1 MGTSKPTIYAIA
13 SPATGLMDTIG
24 NNAEV
29 DTATTVEAAISAKS
43 KIVRSFRLMPALAAA
58 IMAVGI
64 CGCKP
69 DNSIM
74 PEPDEPPVDSEP
86 VDVYPVAGGGHDI
99 YTGPNYRYGPS
110 IIINDDNSIDIWL
123 AAPGGYYGDNL
134 TLYTTDA
141 QEAVQLGTS
150 QTFAQKFTMGE
161 PFGFISLQCP
171 SWSSSEEGF
180 SLNLY
185 KWNGDYSTTVGGSP
199 VASKVFVN
207 YADNSWLSLYSSS
220 DEDFTKT
227 FPAGTYLWVMDGGT
241 AKSGIWK
248 CPDTASPQGAD
259 VVSFINGEET
269 TGQFHCRIT
278 SEGSGDYYWD
288 KITWRHSAD
297 GGETWTDEVD
307 ALLPSDGRR
316 DAFSVCDPGVA
327 KWGGYY
333 YIAYTSTEE
342 PDGFDND
349 LYIARGESP
358 VGPWE
363 KWSGGAWGDDPQPV
377 IDYTPHIGY
386 EGKAFGIGEPCIVVK
401 DGVIY
406 LYYSWNDWL
415 VEKNRQGTTTKV
427 AIASA
432 DDSDWPAHLEDKGIA
447 LEKSDIPDPDHTD
460 VKYVERSRKFIAI
473 HAEQRNKDFS
483 RIRVW
488 ESEDGIVFTKGGTIS
503 GDLRSGVINAGMS
516 GDGYGHVRSGVQ
528 QYLCYAHSD
537 APRTWGRWNT
547 WFQKLDWLPKESSPE
562 E

>member
-1 MGTSKPTIYAIA
+1 MKTTEPTTHTIDY
-13 SPATGLMDTIG
+13 PAAGF
-24 NNAEV
+24 
-29 DTATTVEAAISAKS
+29 K
-43 KIVRSFRLMPALAAA
+43 LMPALAMIKSMSVRSFKLMPALVAA
-58 IMAVGI
+58 IMAIGI
-64 CGCKP
+64 YGCKP
-69 DNSIM
+69 DNS
-74 PEPDEPPVDSEP
+74 PTTNPDKPAVDPEP
-86 VDVYPVAGGGHDI
+86 VDVYPVAGEGHDI

-123 AAPGGYYGDNL
+123 ATPGDYYGDNL

-141 QEAVQLGTS
+141 QEAAQLGTS
-150 QTFAQKFTMGE
+150 QSFAQKFTMAE

-180 SLNLY
+180 TLSLY
-185 KWNGDYSTTVGGSP
+185 KWNNDYSTTTSGSP
-199 VASKVFVN
+199 VASKTFVN
-207 YADNSWLSLYSSS
+207 YADNSWLSLYSNP
-220 DEDFTKT
+220 DEDYTMT
-227 FPAGTYLWVMDGGT
+227 FPAGTYLWVMNSGT

-248 CPDTASPQGAD
+248 CPDSTCPQGANA
-259 VVSFINGEET
+259 VSFINGEET

-278 SEGSGDYYWD
+278 SGGSGNYYWD
-288 KITWRHSAD
+288 KITWRHSVD

-307 ALLPSDGRR
+307 ALLPSDGKR

-342 PDGFDND
+342 PNGFDNE
-349 LYIARGESP
+349 LYIARGKSP
-358 VGPWE
+358 AGPWE
-363 KWSGGAWGDDPQPV
+363 KWSGGAWGNDPQPV
-377 IDYTPHIGY
+377 IDYTPHTGH

-401 DGVIY
+401 DDIIY

-415 VEKNRQGTTTKV
+415 VEQNRQGTTTKV
-427 AIASA
+427 AIASVHDA
-432 DDSDWPAHLEDKGIA
+432 DWPAHLEDKGIA
-447 LEKSDIPDPDHTD
+447 LEKSDIPNPDHTD

-488 ESEDGIVFTKGGTIS
+488 ESEDGIVFKKGGTVS
-503 GDLRSGVINAGMS
+503 GELRSGVINAGMS

-547 WFQKLDWLPKESSPE
+547 WFQKLDWLLKEDEPLR
-562 E
+562 